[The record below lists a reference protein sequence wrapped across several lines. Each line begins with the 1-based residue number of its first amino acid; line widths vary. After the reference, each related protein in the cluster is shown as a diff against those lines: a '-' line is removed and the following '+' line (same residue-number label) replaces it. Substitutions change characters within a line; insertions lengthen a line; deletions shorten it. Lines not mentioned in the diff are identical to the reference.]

1 MKTIIRTI
9 LFISVVLLAACNE
22 EQPQPMQTIVDT
34 VEVINHIQEYP
45 STLVGTTWYSLDT
58 AYESHE
64 EPADSIYLQMLFRTD
79 STYELIRQ
87 VKGSNI
93 DMILVQGYYSYTYE
107 NGVIG
112 LTTSYKN
119 QIYQVEGLVYRDS
132 LRLYGDRAYLRQKTY
147 IW

>member
-34 VEVINHIQEYP
+34 VEVINPIQEYP

-64 EPADSIYLQMLFRTD
+64 EPADSIYLQILFRTD

-87 VKGSNI
+87 VKGTTI
-93 DMILVQGYYSYTYE
+93 DMILIQGYYSYTYAE
-107 NGVIG
+107 GQISME
-112 LTTSYKN
+112 TSYKN
-119 QIYQVEGLVYRDS
+119 NVYQVEGIVYLDS
-132 LRLYGDRAYLRQKTY
+132 LRLSGDRTYLRQKTY